1 MQAGD
6 SKMFLG
12 ETAAQQIVK
21 RGTLKI
27 REKKTHTQLSMPLS
41 RLLPNF
47 CYAIVNRFFSIFCF
61 VK

>member
-27 REKKTHTQLSMPLS
+27 RKKNTHTTIDATKPIITKF
-41 RLLPNF
+41 LLCN
-47 CYAIVNRFFSIFCF
+47 C
-61 VK
+61 